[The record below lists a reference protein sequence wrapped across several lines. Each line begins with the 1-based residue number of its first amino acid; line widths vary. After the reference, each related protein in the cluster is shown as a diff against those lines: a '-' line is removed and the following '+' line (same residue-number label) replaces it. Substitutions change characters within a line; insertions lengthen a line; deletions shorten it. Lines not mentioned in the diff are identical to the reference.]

1 MDDLD
6 IFNTIN
12 ITGSDSQTIHIILKR
27 NEKINVNK
35 NYISY
40 SSSDNLDEIIYSKV
54 DSLFRQN
61 YSRSIFSL
69 RNDTDTDNNKLKK
82 VSNESIIRLKNKNN
96 NIEYLGLS
104 KGGKIMK
111 ITPILY
117 NNLYI
122 KIENILAFNDGVE
135 LLSDMEMEQK
145 INGLNQQ
152 NNVVSDM
159 IDSFLFNRSEYCLVR
174 SKLKINKNSFV
185 NEEKLSLLNLSSYVN
200 DFVYISGYRNL
211 MEKRLGE
218 NESMVLM
225 SRSII
230 AFEQTITFSHIKSD
244 NKINNKYV
252 NSLND
257 IIVEGPGL
265 IIFEL
270 TERRMILS
278 KNNNK
283 IFIISFVLLF
293 FEIIAHLIVHYNF
306 REE

>member
-6 IFNTIN
+6 VFNTIN
-12 ITGSDSQTIHIILKR
+12 ITGSDSQTIHITLKR

-40 SSSDNLDEIIYSKV
+40 SSSDNLDEIIYSKI
-54 DSLFRQN
+54 DSLFHQN

-69 RNDTDTDNNKLKK
+69 RNDIDNNKLKK
-82 VSNESIIRLKNKNN
+82 ISNRSIIRLKNKNN

-135 LLSDMEMEQK
+135 LLSDGEMVQK

-152 NNVVSDM
+152 NNGISDM
-159 IDSFLFNRSEYCLVR
+159 IDFFLFNRSEFCLIR

-185 NEEKLSLLNLSSYVN
+185 NEEKLSLLDLSSYVN

-225 SRSII
+225 SKSIV
-230 AFEQTITFSHIKSD
+230 AFEQSITFSHIKSD
-244 NKINNKYV
+244 NKNNNKYV

-278 KNNNK
+278 KNTNK
-283 IFIISFVLLF
+283 IFLISFVLLF
-293 FEIIAHLIVHYNF
+293 FEIIAQLIVYYNY